1 MIDRRGEYADDPEDV
16 EVIVVVTDSLSRI
29 GLGHFSKSMIG

>member
-16 EVIVVVTDSLSRI
+16 EVIVVVIENLMKRP
-29 GLGHFSKSMIG
+29 